1 MYRNQNR
8 VTGRALARRTLRRAC
23 LSWLAALTSSFV
35 LLPLTQA
42 QPTKVDANSWPAP
55 GKAIKVVVPFPAGS
69 GSDSLA
75 RMIGQKVTEQTGAPV
90 IIENKP
96 GAGTM
101 IGAQTVAR
109 AEADGYTLLY
119 TIVVTHTQN
128 PHLYKKL
135 PYDPFKDFTPIIQFV
150 KSATVLIANKNA
162 PFNTTAEMI
171 AYARANPGKL
181 NFASFSPGSTSHL
194 NAEILKMQANI
205 DITHVPYKGTADAS
219 RALLAGDVQLYFDGT
234 ATAVESA
241 RNGQVK
247 LLGPATPERLGVLPN
262 LPTLEE
268 QGVTGL
274 NIVGWQGLFAPGN
287 MDPLLADRIST
298 VFRNAL
304 MTPEIKQTVASQG
317 NEISG
322 AGPKAYAQI
331 VQSDYKRWGDVIR
344 RIGLSLD

>member
-1 MYRNQNR
+1 MSSFQNHKLW
-8 VTGRALARRTLRRAC
+8 TRTLKCIHKIWLA
-23 LSWLAALTSSFV
+23 WLAALVTSTVFIPAV
-35 LLPLTQA
+35 KAQA
-42 QPTKVDANSWPAP
+42 SKTDTITWPAP
-55 GKAIKVVVPFPAGS
+55 GKPIKVVVPFPAGS

-75 RMIGQKVTEQTGAPV
+75 RMIGQKITEQTGAPV

-150 KSATVLIANKNA
+150 KSATVLIANKNV
-162 PFNTTAEMI
+162 PFNTTTEMI

-194 NAEILKMQANI
+194 NAELLKMQANI

-247 LLGPATPERLGVLPN
+247 LLGPATPERLSVLPN

-268 QGVTGL
+268 QGVQGL

-287 MDPLLADRIST
+287 MNPALADRISE
-298 VFRNAL
+298 VFRQAL
-304 MTPEIKQTVASQG
+304 LTPEIKNTVASQG

-322 AGPKAYAQI
+322 VGPKAYAEI
-331 VQSDYKRWGDVIR
+331 VRNDYNRWGDVIR
-344 RIGLSLD
+344 KIGLSLD

>member
-1 MYRNQNR
+1 MFSMLAATLQKIRCMR
-8 VTGRALARRTLRRAC
+8 PVMIAGAALA
-23 LSWLAALTSSFV
+23 LSGNLSHA
-35 LLPLTQA
+35 QA
-42 QPTKVDANSWPAP
+42 PSPYSNWPAP
-55 GKAIKVVVPFPAGS
+55 GKSIRVVVPFPAGS
-69 GSDSLA
+69 GSDMLA
-75 RMIGQKVTEQTGAPV
+75 RMLGQKVTEQTGSPV

-101 IGAQTVAR
+101 IGAQAVSR

-135 PYDPFKDFTPIIQFV
+135 PYDPFKDFTPILQLV
-150 KSATVLIANKNA
+150 RSATVLIANKNA
-162 PFNTTAEMI
+162 PFNTTAELI
-171 AYARANPGKL
+171 AYARAHPGKL
-181 NFASFSPGSTSHL
+181 NFASYSPGSTSHL
-194 NAEILKMQANI
+194 NGEILKMQANI
-205 DITHVPYKGTADAS
+205 DITHVPYKGTSEAS

-234 ATAVESA
+234 ATAVESG

-247 LLGPATPERLGVLPN
+247 VLGPATDRRLSVLPE

-268 QGVTGL
+268 QGIKGL

-287 MDPLLADRIST
+287 MDPVLADRVSA

-304 MTPEIKQTVASQG
+304 MSPEIKQTVASQG

-322 AGPKAYAQI
+322 AGPKEYTEI
-331 VQSDYKRWGDVIR
+331 VKNDYQRWGEVIKH
-344 RIGLSLD
+344 IGLTLD